1 MLKVPKLDDLT
12 YEQMMQRA
20 VSRIP
25 SMSEEWTDFNHHDPG
40 ITVLQM
46 YAWLTDMLDYYMS
59 ATGDVHVEKY
69 LKLLGVEPKEGCPA
83 GGYVVVEGL
92 PEGTVLPAGTRFLA
106 GTIPYETIRDYEVRE
121 NRFIAFFNE
130 ADGMLTDM
138 TAFAGKDG
146 DYAEGFSGK
155 FHKEAAVWFCF
166 EKPLLQGDGLYICV
180 EADERR
186 NPFDDS
192 FRLCDLIWQI
202 YTEQGWVEV
211 TVRDETC
218 GFLRSGFVRPEIP
231 AKMEQFREPLSG
243 RSGYMLRAVLKENH
257 YDCFPRIG
265 MVYVNPLQVVQKATV
280 CKEGEVLSELR
291 IGQTDGCAGQTLLF
305 DYPDVWNFSL
315 LLMGEDGNPAIW
327 RRVKSFAGTG
337 YADQVFV
344 YEGDRQQIRFGD
356 GIHGVVPPQK
366 QSVYVTGLSCSLYG
380 AGNVQTGELKEF
392 AGTPDGSCRVSN
404 PMPLTGGREREQLK
418 DMISR
423 MEESVFAQRRMASEE
438 DYETII
444 GSTPGLLIERV
455 HVIPGTVY
463 GKLHRQNRGYNEV
476 VAVVKPWTDEKRPD
490 LSETYQRAIRQYI
503 EPYRLL
509 NTKVSIVQPEYVG
522 IEIYGRV
529 ALQSLSEKEKNDVCS
544 WLKKQIAEAGGEK
557 KFGAVISSGKLF
569 AGLEMLPGVVRVQE
583 LNLERVGSAAEKDDR
598 GDIYLQ
604 EDALA
609 YLEKIELE
617 FV

>member
-25 SMSEEWTDFNHHDPG
+25 SMTEEWTDFNHHDPG

-380 AGNVQTGELKEF
+380 AGNVQAGELKEF

-463 GKLHRQNRGYNEV
+463 GKLHRH
-476 VAVVKPWTDEKRPD
+476 
-490 LSETYQRAIRQYI
+490 
-503 EPYRLL
+503 
-509 NTKVSIVQPEYVG
+509 
-522 IEIYGRV
+522 
-529 ALQSLSEKEKNDVCS
+529 
-544 WLKKQIAEAGGEK
+544 
-557 KFGAVISSGKLF
+557 
-569 AGLEMLPGVVRVQE
+569 
-583 LNLERVGSAAEKDDR
+583 
-598 GDIYLQ
+598 
-604 EDALA
+604 
-609 YLEKIELE
+609 
-617 FV
+617 

>member
-20 VSRIP
+20 VSRIS
-25 SMSEEWTDFNHHDPG
+25 SMTEEWTDFNHHDPG

-166 EKPLLQGDGLYICV
+166 EKPLLQGVGLYICV

-218 GFLRSGFVRPEIP
+218 GFLRSGFVRPDIP
-231 AKMEQFREPLSG
+231 AKDGTVQGTVIRTLWLCASGSLKGEPL
-243 RSGYMLRAVLKENH
+243 
-257 YDCFPRIG
+257 
-265 MVYVNPLQVVQKATV
+265 
-280 CKEGEVLSELR
+280 
-291 IGQTDGCAGQTLLF
+291 
-305 DYPDVWNFSL
+305 
-315 LLMGEDGNPAIW
+315 
-327 RRVKSFAGTG
+327 
-337 YADQVFV
+337 
-344 YEGDRQQIRFGD
+344 
-356 GIHGVVPPQK
+356 
-366 QSVYVTGLSCSLYG
+366 
-380 AGNVQTGELKEF
+380 
-392 AGTPDGSCRVSN
+392 
-404 PMPLTGGREREQLK
+404 
-418 DMISR
+418 
-423 MEESVFAQRRMASEE
+423 
-438 DYETII
+438 
-444 GSTPGLLIERV
+444 
-455 HVIPGTVY
+455 
-463 GKLHRQNRGYNEV
+463 
-476 VAVVKPWTDEKRPD
+476 
-490 LSETYQRAIRQYI
+490 
-503 EPYRLL
+503 
-509 NTKVSIVQPEYVG
+509 
-522 IEIYGRV
+522 
-529 ALQSLSEKEKNDVCS
+529 
-544 WLKKQIAEAGGEK
+544 
-557 KFGAVISSGKLF
+557 
-569 AGLEMLPGVVRVQE
+569 
-583 LNLERVGSAAEKDDR
+583 
-598 GDIYLQ
+598 
-604 EDALA
+604 
-609 YLEKIELE
+609 
-617 FV
+617 